1 MCVLSSLTTP
11 PISGT
16 DPEVGSSST
25 KLPKCI
31 VQSSSNKNGCLFSI
45 LYVFPITGPSLV
57 KWSFSL
63 LFSQAQQRS
72 SPSCCCENASLF
84 SSVHVWNLSCK
95 QTPESIRSGP
105 NEMICWPTSLP
116 VCTQCTLTDSE
127 NLDTFKL

>member
-1 MCVLSSLTTP
+1 MSARVHSACSRNVLTKWTVHTT
-11 PISGT
+11 SA
-16 DPEVGSSST
+16 ST
-25 KLPKCI
+25 AHVLEK
-31 VQSSSNKNGCLFSI
+31 QNGCLFSI
-45 LYVFPITGPSLV
+45 LYVFPITGSSLV